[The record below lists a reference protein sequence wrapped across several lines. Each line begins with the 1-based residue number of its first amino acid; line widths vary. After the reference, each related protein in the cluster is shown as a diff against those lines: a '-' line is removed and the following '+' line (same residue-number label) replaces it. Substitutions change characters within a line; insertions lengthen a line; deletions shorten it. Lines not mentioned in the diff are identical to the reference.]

1 MEDYLLD
8 KAVVRH
14 IFTMNQAQLVDF
26 LQKEYGGTK
35 ISHSDWLK
43 QIARNEPR
51 QYFRIRLMRKVTV
64 ARIARTRGV
73 ENETL

>member
-26 LQKEYGGTK
+26 LQQEYGGTK
-35 ISHSDWLK
+35 QSHVSWLK
-43 QIARNEPR
+43 QMARNEPR

-73 ENETL
+73 NDAEV